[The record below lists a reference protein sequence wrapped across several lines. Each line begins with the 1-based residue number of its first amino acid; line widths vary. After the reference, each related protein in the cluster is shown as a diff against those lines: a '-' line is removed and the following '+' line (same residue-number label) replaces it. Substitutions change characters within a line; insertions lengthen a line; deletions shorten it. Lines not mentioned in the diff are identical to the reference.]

1 MNTTITQH
9 PVLLIGGSGMVGKNA
24 AEHLRRFH
32 PELPILIGGRNLE
45 KAQTVANQLG
55 NAQAVQIDLERP
67 NLGLPEDIQLSAVG
81 TFFRDGEFYSQRWA
95 QNKRIPFLFISG
107 YEHEIGKHTSIYL
120 HGPLAAPVVIATH
133 WMGGIPITLAK
144 HYARQF
150 RSIEA
155 INISVIFDPEEE
167 IGPDGTLQNEGE
179 IEETSPYPLF
189 FQDGKWKR
197 AKDEMDIGR
206 TIKTVDGSIQEAT
219 AFSSPDILSLGAMD
233 IKSARFDFLAHESSG
248 RKSGGQITHD
258 IIIEITGEL
267 KDGTLT
273 TVRREIVYPDN
284 QSSMTGLG
292 AAIGIEHL
300 LGLVDTA
307 PRPGLYFP
315 ENVIDPL
322 HLEQRLKQ
330 TGTHIS

>member
-45 KAQTVANQLG
+45 KAQTVANKLG
-55 NAQAVQIDLERP
+55 NAQAIQIDLERP

-81 TFFRDGEFYSQRWA
+81 TFFRDGGFYSQRWA

-107 YEHEIGKHTSIYL
+107 YEHEIGKHTAIYL
-120 HGPLAAPVVIATH
+120 HGPLASPVVIATH
-133 WMGGIPITLAK
+133 WMGGIPIALAT

-150 RSIEA
+150 RNIET
-155 INISVIFDPEEE
+155 INISVVFDPEEE
-167 IGPDGTLQNEGE
+167 IGPDGSLQYEGE
-179 IEETSPYPLF
+179 ISPYPLF
-189 FQDGKWKR
+189 FQDGRWTW
-197 AKDEMDIGR
+197 AKNEMDSVR
-206 TIKTVDGSIQEAT
+206 TIKTVDGSIQEAS
-219 AFSSPDILSLGAMD
+219 AFSSTDILSLGAMAS
-233 IKSARFDFLAHESSG
+233 KSARFDFLAHESSG
-248 RKSGGQITHD
+248 RKSGGKISHD

-292 AAIGIEHL
+292 AAIGLEQVM
-300 LGLVDTA
+300 GLVGTA
-307 PRPGLYFP
+307 PGPGLYFP
-315 ENVIDPL
+315 ENIIDPL